1 MKGTKTKNPR
11 TYTAPALEKGLEIL
25 ELLASEQSPMTL
37 AQISARLQRSK
48 SELYRML
55 AVLEKKNYLA
65 RGEDTDFFSITNKL
79 FNLGMSVPPVGT
91 LVESAF
97 PVMHALAD
105 ATQQPCHL
113 AVASDYRMVVIARV
127 ESPSKLGLSVK
138 VGHTL
143 HLFESCS
150 GKVLLTWMPPAQR
163 QAAYKYFSKHCKNF
177 TRPPSETELKAIRQR
192 RYLRMA
198 STVAPGIEDMSSPV
212 FAANE
217 RVIAALTIPYLK
229 YRSSQMGPNA
239 VIKPLIEAAGKLST
253 LASAYGGT

>member
-1 MKGTKTKNPR
+1 
-11 TYTAPALEKGLEIL
+11 
-25 ELLASEQSPMTL
+25 
-37 AQISARLQRSK
+37 
-48 SELYRML
+48 
-55 AVLEKKNYLA
+55 
-65 RGEDTDFFSITNKL
+65 
-79 FNLGMSVPPVGT
+79 MSVPPVGT

-97 PVMHALAD
+97 PLMHELAE

-113 AVASDYRMVVIARV
+113 AVASDHRMVVIARV

-143 HLFESCS
+143 YLFESCS
-150 GKVLLTWMPPAQR
+150 GRVLLTWMTETQR
-163 QAAYKYFSKHCKNF
+163 QAAYKYFSRHCKNF

-212 FAANE
+212 FADNE

-229 YRSSQMGPNA
+229 YRNSEINPNA
-239 VIKPLIEAAGKLST
+239 ILKHLIEAAARLSA
-253 LASAYGGT
+253 LATAYGGA